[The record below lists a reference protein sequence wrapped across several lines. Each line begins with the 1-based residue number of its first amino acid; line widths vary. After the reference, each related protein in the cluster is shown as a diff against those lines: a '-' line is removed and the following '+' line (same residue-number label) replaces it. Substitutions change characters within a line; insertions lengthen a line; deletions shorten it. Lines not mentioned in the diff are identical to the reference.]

1 MPNFYSFGFNGET
14 SNGYGKPTEDIT
26 DLDTGKTGQLDA
38 NGNAVDDITGN
49 GNGDGNNGDANK
61 DKQTS
66 SLTGGQTKDTKNPDD
81 ATANEHDLE
90 EGTIIEDGDNKY
102 TVDKDGNLIDDKVI
116 SLKLK
121 MKLLLILK
129 NLK

>member
-1 MPNFYSFGFNGET
+1 MHNFDSFGFNGET
-14 SNGYGKPTEDIT
+14 SNGDGKPTDDIT

-38 NGNAVDDITGN
+38 NGNPIDDITGGN
-49 GNGDGNNGDANK
+49 NGDGNSDSNANK
-61 DKQTS
+61 DNQS
-66 SLTGGQTKDTKNPDD
+66 SSSTGGQPTSKAND
-81 ATANEHDLE
+81 ADVEHGLE

-102 TVDKDGNLIDDKVI
+102 TVDKDGILLTIKVI

-121 MKLLLILK
+121 TKLLLILK

>member
-1 MPNFYSFGFNGET
+1 MPNFDSFGFNGET
-14 SNGYGKPTEDIT
+14 SNGDGKPTDDIT

-38 NGNAVDDITGN
+38 DGNPIDDITGGSN
-49 GNGDGNNGDANK
+49 GNGNSKTNANK
-61 DKQTS
+61 DDQSLS
-66 SLTGGQTKDTKNPDD
+66 STGGQPTSKAND
-81 ATANEHDLE
+81 ADAEHGLE

-102 TVDKDGNLIDDKVI
+102 TVDKDGNLIDDKGNI
-116 SLKLK
+116 FKAK